1 MLSRF
6 KRSFKKQEMR
16 EFRAG
21 DRVKFVNDVGTAT
34 VLRLDGDA
42 VIVEDEDGFER
53 TVERSEL
60 MDAGDRELDEKK
72 YGNKLPSV
80 AQLLTQEVGE
90 RRMKEL
96 QRDFEVRYRHA
107 QATSMSRRDAHME
120 VDLHIHELVDDQRG
134 LADRAK
140 LAIQMAHFERMMDI
154 AKREK
159 LRRIVFIH
167 GVGQGCCDIK
177 FGPHSTVTIRTATA
191 EKEIRG
197 NTGQVPRRFGWARL
211 LGASSEQ
218 RRFQSIAATAIF
230 WVPVFSILAVFRVSD
245 GDVTHELPP
254 SFAPLNAVVTQG
266 RTVKCVLTLQ

>member
-72 YGNKLPSV
+72 YGNKLPNV

-167 GVGQGCCDIK
+167 GVGQGVLR
-177 FGPHSTVTIRTATA
+177 HQIRTALDRHHPDCNCREGDPRKYGSGAT
-191 EKEIRG
+191 EVWL
-197 NTGQVPRRFGWARL
+197 GQ
-211 LGASSEQ
+211 ASWRKQ
-218 RRFQSIAATAIF
+218 
-230 WVPVFSILAVFRVSD
+230 
-245 GDVTHELPP
+245 
-254 SFAPLNAVVTQG
+254 
-266 RTVKCVLTLQ
+266 